1 MNLSKNAAVDG
12 AEPPSPPVLVA
23 EGGVVLQASRHS
35 DPIVAWM
42 ELMEVVE
49 ALCPRWPERR
59 LSPPRPEAM
68 RL

>member
-1 MNLSKNAAVDG
+1 MNSSNKAAVES
-12 AEPPSPPVLVA
+12 AEPGLPPVLVA
-23 EGGVVLQASRHS
+23 EGGAAFQASPHA
-35 DPIVAWM
+35 DPIAAWI

-49 ALCPRWPERR
+49 ALCPRWPERT